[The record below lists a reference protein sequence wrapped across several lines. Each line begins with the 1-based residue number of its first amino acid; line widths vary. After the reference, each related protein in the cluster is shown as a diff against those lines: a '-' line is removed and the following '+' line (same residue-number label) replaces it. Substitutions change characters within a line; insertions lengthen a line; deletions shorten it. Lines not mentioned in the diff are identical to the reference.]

1 MKRCVLV
8 LLATVAAFSAAPA
21 FARSCAIT
29 VEANDRMQ
37 FAQPEVRVP
46 ADCSEVNL
54 TLKHTGKM
62 PATAMGHNWVLTR
75 TADVPAVATAGTRAS
90 AADSYLPKGDA
101 RVLAFTPV
109 IGGGQSTQIKFST
122 ARLTRGGD
130 YSFFCSFPGH
140 WSMMKGKFT
149 FG

>member
-1 MKRCVLV
+1 MKRCALVLV
-8 LLATVAAFSAAPA
+8 AVAAAISATPA

-29 VEANDRMQ
+29 LEANDRMQ
-37 FAQPEVRVP
+37 FSQPQLQVP

-62 PATAMGHNWVLTR
+62 PMMAMGHNWVLTR
-75 TADVPAVATAGTRAS
+75 TADVQAVATAGMRAPV
-90 AADSYLPKGDA
+90 ADSYLPKGDA

-122 ARLTRGGD
+122 SRLTRGAD
-130 YSFFCSFPGH
+130 YTFFCSFPGH
-140 WSMMKGKFT
+140 WSMMKGKLL